1 MEVNL
6 NVTFDDLKYSL
17 GKILNT
23 EFFAKKLV
31 FTERLLGNRTRII
44 DSTRSYNDQT
54 E

>member
-17 GKILNT
+17 GNILHT

-31 FTERLLGNRTRII
+31 FTEILLENRTRII
-44 DSTRSYNDQT
+44 DSSRSYND
-54 E
+54 